1 MQPRGSGYSGS
12 SLYLSFFKKSRHMKS
27 LFLALGFLGMVFT
40 TSAQNRAVSQKRLP
54 QSDVSKTA
62 NNQGEI
68 YARLTSYNQTNT
80 EVVRFKIDDNVFKM
94 TKDLE
99 LRGNI
104 EAMRKH
110 RFRSLSEALN
120 VLASQGWKVHS
131 TFVVRGRHGDEQVYL
146 MSYTTEIGALYPWR
160 EKGAKAQSPKR

>member
-1 MQPRGSGYSGS
+1 MCNHAEVVTPAVLSIFRFQKITAHEKFVWHWDSSGWCSHFS
-12 SLYLSFFKKSRHMKS
+12 SK
-27 LFLALGFLGMVFT
+27 
-40 TSAQNRAVSQKRLP
+40 RAVSQKRLP

-104 EAMRKH
+104 EAMQSTVQ
-110 RFRSLSEALN
+110 SLSEALN

-160 EKGAKAQSPKR
+160 EKGQKAQSPKR